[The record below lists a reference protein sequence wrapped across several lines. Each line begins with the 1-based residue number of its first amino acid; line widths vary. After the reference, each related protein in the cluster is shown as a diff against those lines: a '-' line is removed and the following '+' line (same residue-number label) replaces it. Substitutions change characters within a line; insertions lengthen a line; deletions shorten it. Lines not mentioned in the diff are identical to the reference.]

1 MEIKNTMELRLP
13 SLSINEGFAR
23 SVVGAFAT
31 QLNPTLEE
39 VADIKTAVSEAVTN
53 AIVHAYPDRI
63 GEIVISASLSG
74 QTLEVSISDKGVG
87 ISDIEQAR
95 QPFFSTAGDE
105 SRSGMGFT
113 VMETF
118 MDEVTVISAPEKAL
132 PSKWSKPSNPRDSA
146 MADKSLLSHDESLR
160 LIKLAQAG
168 DAKAQ
173 ETLVLRNTAL
183 VKSIVKKF
191 LNRGVEFDDL
201 MQIGSL
207 GLIKAIKG
215 YDPSFNVRFSTYAVP
230 MIAGE
235 IKRFL
240 RDDGIIKVSRSL
252 REKSFEI
259 FGVKEQLKLELKR
272 EPTIEELSQRLN
284 MTPEDVVFAM
294 EAVRSPVSI
303 YEPAFDDENS
313 KTLLIDTMAEHD
325 DNAIIDTILLKEMIQ
340 KLSPKERQLIM
351 LRFFSD
357 KTQMEIAE
365 ILGVSQV
372 QVSRLITKTLSKLKK
387 SVE

>member
-1 MEIKNTMELRLP
+1 
-13 SLSINEGFAR
+13 
-23 SVVGAFAT
+23 
-31 QLNPTLEE
+31 
-39 VADIKTAVSEAVTN
+39 
-53 AIVHAYPDRI
+53 
-63 GEIVISASLSG
+63 
-74 QTLEVSISDKGVG
+74 
-87 ISDIEQAR
+87 
-95 QPFFSTAGDE
+95 
-105 SRSGMGFT
+105 
-113 VMETF
+113 
-118 MDEVTVISAPEKAL
+118 
-132 PSKWSKPSNPRDSA
+132 
-146 MADKSLLSHDESLR
+146 
-160 LIKLAQAG
+160 
-168 DAKAQ
+168 
-173 ETLVLRNTAL
+173 
-183 VKSIVKKF
+183 
-191 LNRGVEFDDL
+191 
-201 MQIGSL
+201 
-207 GLIKAIKG
+207 
-215 YDPSFNVRFSTYAVP
+215 

-272 EPTIEELSQRLN
+272 KPTIEELAQRLN
-284 MTPEDVVFAM
+284 MTPEDIVFAM

-303 YEPAFDDENS
+303 YEPVFDGEDS

-325 DNAIIDTILLKEMIQ
+325 DNAIIDSILLKEMIQ

-365 ILGVSQV
+365 VLGVSQV

>member
-1 MEIKNTMELRLP
+1 
-13 SLSINEGFAR
+13 
-23 SVVGAFAT
+23 
-31 QLNPTLEE
+31 
-39 VADIKTAVSEAVTN
+39 
-53 AIVHAYPDRI
+53 
-63 GEIVISASLSG
+63 
-74 QTLEVSISDKGVG
+74 
-87 ISDIEQAR
+87 
-95 QPFFSTAGDE
+95 
-105 SRSGMGFT
+105 
-113 VMETF
+113 
-118 MDEVTVISAPEKAL
+118 
-132 PSKWSKPSNPRDSA
+132 

-207 GLIKAIKG
+207 GLIKAITG